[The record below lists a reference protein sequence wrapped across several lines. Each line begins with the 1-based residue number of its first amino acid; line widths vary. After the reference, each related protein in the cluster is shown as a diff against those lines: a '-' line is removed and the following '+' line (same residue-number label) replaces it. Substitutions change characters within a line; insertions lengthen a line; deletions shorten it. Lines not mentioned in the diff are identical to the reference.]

1 MKFKD
6 KKSKKSHIELH
17 NIFLASVIISFVF
30 STIFFDTKIANAGIV
45 SIVNSLVGSES
56 ASAKSNPPVVMNSQ
70 NMPILQAAINHDPNP
85 NKSSD
90 SLPIQG
96 NVLSAEILSSSIVD
110 DAESNTSISTYI
122 VRDGDTLSSIAK
134 MFNVSV
140 STIVWANDLGG
151 SKSVLRVG
159 QTLIILPVSGIKYT
173 VSKGD
178 TISAI
183 TKKYKADIEEVLRYN
198 DITINTKLVAG
209 QTIIIPDAEISVAS
223 KISSGGSAGL
233 PAYSGYYIR
242 PLIGGYRS
250 QGLHGHNGV
259 DLAAPIGTPIRASA
273 DGVVI
278 INLADGGW
286 HGGYGNYIVVSHPNG
301 TQTLYAHISK
311 SATHVGDKVE
321 QGETIGYVGSTGRS
335 TGPHLHFEIRG
346 ARNPF

>member
-1 MKFKD
+1 MILFD
-6 KKSKKSHIELH
+6 KKLIKYVFEFR
-17 NIFLASVIISFVF
+17 NIFFVF
-30 STIFFDTKIANAGIV
+30 VISVLVISSTLFGAKTADASIV
-45 SIVNSLVGSES
+45 SLVNSLVGGES

-70 NMPILQAAINHDPNP
+70 NMPILQAAVNLDPNP
-85 NKSSD
+85 NKPAD

-96 NVLSAEILSSSIVD
+96 NVLTAEALSSSNID
-110 DAESNTSISTYI
+110 EADYNTSISTYI
-122 VRDGDTLSSIAK
+122 VREGDSLSSIAK
-134 MFNVSV
+134 MFNVSI

-159 QTLIILPVSGIKYT
+159 QTLIILPVSGVKYT

-178 TISAI
+178 TISSI

-198 DITINTKLVAG
+198 DITINTKLVSG

-223 KISSGGSAGL
+223 KISSGSSSGF

-242 PLIGGYRS
+242 PIIGGYRS

-273 DGVVI
+273 DGIVI
-278 INLADGGW
+278 ISLADGGW

-301 TQTLYAHISK
+301 TQTLYAHIIK
-311 SATHVGDKVE
+311 SATRVGAKVE